1 MTGPEGEGIRC
12 AGWQED
18 VKAEAGGNLGEEFR
32 SVDGFGPRLNAG
44 ESKSFCVNFKV
55 EPDSALSNLGIK
67 GFDPYAKVSGFSAA
81 GAVIVCG

>member
-1 MTGPEGEGIRC
+1 MFVRFGNQG
-12 AGWQED
+12 AWAD

-67 GFDPYAKVSGFSAA
+67 GFDPYAKVPGFSAA